1 MTKNCKNQEV
11 ISPSV
16 IAHLLRDLY
25 SPTSSRKD
33 LGRGAAMTHRGFTL
47 AEVLITLAI
56 VGVVAAITMP
66 ALIANIQERV
76 KTARIQ
82 NITQKFGKATDKMK
96 SLSTLGG
103 YATTMDFVNELQK
116 HLKIAKVCTN
126 DKLTECWPT
135 EKVIIND
142 EGKEWEISKT
152 TTGKQLKMTNDDT
165 HEYGDTVGIVTAD
178 GTAMILTY
186 NAKCDIDEV
195 PITWLNN
202 QSSTSGC
209 VAAVFD
215 WNGSKMPNKLSN
227 DVITFN
233 SGGLGDGCAFK
244 LGDTCFKAP
253 QLANKPLTYTECMA
267 QKDALGLDYCYNGND
282 YYAGAAAMCGGIA
295 NMASGSDVAAIAS
308 DIYGKA
314 IGSGSD
320 LSSSAGKT
328 YSLSIGTKY
337 GFPDANSESFWVWY
351 GHEESGL
358 YARGRR
364 FESTSTN
371 WSTGYGRYASSGLV
385 LCKGD

>member
-1 MTKNCKNQEV
+1 M
-11 ISPSV
+11 
-16 IAHLLRDLY
+16 
-25 SPTSSRKD
+25 RKD
-33 LGRGAAMTHRGFTL
+33 QLHRFKDFTKPSRADLRKYGFTL

-82 NITQKFGKATDKMK
+82 NIKQKFGKATDKMK

-103 YATTMDFVNELQK
+103 YATTMDFVKELQK
-116 HLKIAKVCTN
+116 HLKIAKVCDN
-126 DKLTECWPT
+126 QHLTECWPT
-135 EKVIIND
+135 EKVILDD

-165 HEYGDTVGIVTAD
+165 HEYGDTVGILTAD

-195 PITWLNN
+195 PVTWSNN

-215 WNGSKMPNKLSN
+215 WNGSKMPNQLSN

-233 SGGLGDGCAFK
+233 SGGLGSACAFEIN
-244 LGDTCFKAP
+244 GSCFKAP
-253 QLANKPLTYTECMA
+253 QAANKPLTYAECEA
-267 QKDALGLDYCYNGND
+267 KKGDLGISYCVSYDTDYW
-282 YYAGAAAMCGGIA
+282 AGAVEVCGHVDK
-295 NMASGSDVAAIAS
+295 MASMVDLAAIAS
-308 DIYGKA
+308 DIYGTIVGA
-314 IGSGSD
+314 YDDVSTSTGYNSTIG
-320 LSSSAGKT
+320 A
-328 YSLSIGTKY
+328 KY
-337 GFPDANSESFWVWY
+337 GLGDANSSSFTVWSDEGTSSAAY
-351 GHEESGL
+351 IRNFNSHSTNADDYEGI
-358 YARGRR
+358 RR
-364 FESTSTN
+364 FMN
-371 WSTGYGRYASSGLV
+371 SGLV

>member
-1 MTKNCKNQEV
+1 MKKNCNNSNSKV
-11 ISPSV
+11 ASRIS
-16 IAHLLRDLY
+16 
-25 SPTSSRKD
+25 
-33 LGRGAAMTHRGFTL
+33 GRAAFTL

-116 HLKIAKVCTN
+116 HLKIAKVCDN
-126 DKLTECWPT
+126 AHLTECWPT
-135 EKVIIND
+135 ETVMLD
-142 EGKEWEISKT
+142 DDKEWEISKT
-152 TTGKQLKMTNDDT
+152 KTGKQLKMTNDDT

-195 PITWLNN
+195 PITWSNN

-215 WNGSKMPNKLSN
+215 WNGSKMPNQLSN

-233 SGGLGDGCAFK
+233 SGGLGSACAFEIN
-244 LGDTCFKAP
+244 GGCFKAP
-253 QLANKPLTYTECMA
+253 QVVSKSLTYAECMA
-267 QKDALGLDYCYNGND
+267 QKDDLELDYCCFQSNCSNKD
-282 YYAGAAAMCGGIA
+282 YYAGAALTCGGKSK
-295 NMASGSDVAAIAS
+295 MASAADLAAIAS
-308 DIYGKA
+308 DIYGTTL
-314 IGSGSD
+314 GEYDD
-320 LSSSAGKT
+320 LEISAGKT
-328 YSLSIGTKY
+328 YRDSIGSKY
-337 GFPDANSESFWVWY
+337 GFSDANSASFWVW
-351 GHEESGL
+351 SGSENTNL
-358 YARGRR
+358 VVYSRR
-364 FESTSTN
+364 FYSTYSN
-371 WSTGYGRYASSGLV
+371 WGTYYRLNSGGLV

>member
-1 MTKNCKNQEV
+1 MKKNYNNSNSE
-11 ISPSV
+11 
-16 IAHLLRDLY
+16 IASRIIRDGGGVTSDRHLTGWVRFAHTAPY
-25 SPTSSRKD
+25 RKC
-33 LGRGAAMTHRGFTL
+33 GFTL

-116 HLKIAKVCTN
+116 HLKIAKVCDN
-126 DKLTECWPT
+126 QHLTECWPT
-135 EKVIIND
+135 ETVMLDD
-142 EGKEWEISKT
+142 EKEWEISKT

-178 GTAMILTY
+178 GTAMILSY

-195 PITWLNN
+195 PITWSNN

-227 DVITFN
+227 DVVLLN
-233 SGGLGDGCAFK
+233 ANGLGNECVFK
-244 LGDTCFKAP
+244 LNGVCFYSLIP
-253 QLANKPLTYTECMA
+253 ANKAVSLAECELMKSTHGVKYCEYE
-267 QKDALGLDYCYNGND
+267 QDYW
-282 YYAGAAAMCGGIA
+282 AGAVRECGHVDKIA
-295 NMASGSDVAAIAS
+295 SGVDLALIASDIYRKDLGEYDRIDGRLYGSDVAA
-308 DIYGKA
+308 
-314 IGSGSD
+314 
-320 LSSSAGKT
+320 
-328 YSLSIGTKY
+328 KY
-337 GFPDANSESFWVWY
+337 GFSSMDFWVWSGREINGLTAYYRVFHRDISYYSY
-351 GHEESGL
+351 GHSDVNVRRGGSG
-358 YARGRR
+358 GM
-364 FESTSTN
+364 
-371 WSTGYGRYASSGLV
+371 V
-385 LCKGD
+385 LCKE

>member
-1 MTKNCKNQEV
+1 MKKKLK
-11 ISPSV
+11 
-16 IAHLLRDLY
+16 A
-25 SPTSSRKD
+25 
-33 LGRGAAMTHRGFTL
+33 FTL

-116 HLKIAKVCTN
+116 HLKIAKVCDN
-126 DKLTECWPT
+126 QHLTECWPT

-142 EGKEWEISKT
+142 EGKEWEISQTK
-152 TTGKQLKMTNDDT
+152 TGKQLKMTNDDT

-186 NAKCDIDEV
+186 NAKCDIDEAPV
-195 PITWLNN
+195 TWSNN

-233 SGGLGDGCAFK
+233 SGGLGSACAFEIDGK
-244 LGDTCFKAP
+244 CFGASFVPTPVTKAECEAMISTHGIKACDSDTDYWVGAVKQCGHVNKMPTLAQLGQIASLLYEGNPTVGAKQDVS
-253 QLANKPLTYTECMA
+253 NLTYNGQA
-267 QKDALGLDYCYNGND
+267 SSLGLPEPHFRLW
-282 YYAGAAAMCGGIA
+282 
-295 NMASGSDVAAIAS
+295 SGEE
-308 DIYGKA
+308 Y
-314 IGSGSD
+314 
-320 LSSSAGKT
+320 SSSSVHLRGFGST
-328 YSLSIGTKY
+328 DTSWDCNYRY
-337 GFPDANSESFWVWY
+337 GNGSRAVCLID
-351 GHEESGL
+351 
-358 YARGRR
+358 
-364 FESTSTN
+364 
-371 WSTGYGRYASSGLV
+371 
-385 LCKGD
+385 

>member
-1 MTKNCKNQEV
+1 MKKKLK
-11 ISPSV
+11 
-16 IAHLLRDLY
+16 A
-25 SPTSSRKD
+25 
-33 LGRGAAMTHRGFTL
+33 FTL

-116 HLKIAKVCTN
+116 HLKIAKVCDN
-126 DKLTECWPT
+126 QHLAECWPT

-152 TTGKQLKMTNDDT
+152 PTGKQLKMTNDDT

-186 NAKCDIDEV
+186 NTKCDIDEKPV
-195 PITWLNN
+195 TWSNN

-233 SGGLGDGCAFK
+233 AGGLGQSCAFEIN
-244 LGDTCFKAP
+244 GGCFKAL
-253 QLANKPLTYTECMA
+253 QAANKPLTYAECTA
-267 QKDALGLDYCYNGND
+267 QKDALSLDYCCSSGFCSNHD
-282 YYAGAAAMCGGIA
+282 YFAGAVAMCGGKSK
-295 NMASGSDVAAIAS
+295 MASAADLAAIAS
-308 DIYGKA
+308 EIYGTT
-314 IGSGSD
+314 IGAESN
-320 LSSSAGKT
+320 LISSAGKT
-328 YSLSIGTKY
+328 YNASIGAKY
-337 GFPDANSESFWVWY
+337 GFPDAKTASFRIWSSTREDVF
-351 GHEESGL
+351 GNL
-358 YARGRR
+358 AYARE
-364 FESTSTN
+364 FYS
-371 WSTGYGRYASSGLV
+371 ASSYYGDHVHNSHTFARYRSDALV
-385 LCKGD
+385 LCKE

>member
-1 MTKNCKNQEV
+1 
-11 ISPSV
+11 
-16 IAHLLRDLY
+16 
-25 SPTSSRKD
+25 
-33 LGRGAAMTHRGFTL
+33 
-47 AEVLITLAI
+47 
-56 VGVVAAITMP
+56 MP

-76 KTARIQ
+76 KIARNQ

-116 HLKIAKVCTN
+116 HLKIAKVCDN
-126 DKLTECWPT
+126 AHLTECWPT

-195 PITWLNN
+195 PVTWSNN

-215 WNGSKMPNKLSN
+215 WNGSKMPNQLSN

-233 SGGLGDGCAFK
+233 SGGLGSACAFEIN
-244 LGDTCFKAP
+244 GSCFKAP
-253 QLANKPLTYTECMA
+253 QAANKPLTYDECMA
-267 QKDALGLDYCYNGND
+267 QKDDLGLDYCCDTSDCANGD
-282 YYAGAAAMCGGIA
+282 YYAGAALTCGGTK
-295 NMASGSDVAAIAS
+295 NIAS
-308 DIYGKA
+308 RVELAIIAKDIYGTT
-314 IGSGSD
+314 IGAYEDKEGISYN
-320 LSSSAGKT
+320 A
-328 YSLSIGTKY
+328 SIGLKY
-337 GFPDANSESFWVWY
+337 GFSDANTKTFWVWS
-351 GHEESGL
+351 GEERHS
-358 YARGRR
+358 YAAYCRSFASAYSRAYSEGGQARR
-364 FESTSTN
+364 L
-371 WSTGYGRYASSGLV
+371 SSGLV
-385 LCKGD
+385 LCKE

>member
-1 MTKNCKNQEV
+1 MKKKCNNSNSEIVSRIIRDGGGVTSDRHLTGWV
-11 ISPSV
+11 RF
-16 IAHLLRDLY
+16 AHTAPY
-25 SPTSSRKD
+25 RKC
-33 LGRGAAMTHRGFTL
+33 GFTL

-66 ALIANIQERV
+66 ALIANIQDRV

-116 HLKIAKVCTN
+116 HLKIAKVCDN
-126 DKLTECWPT
+126 QHLTECWPT

-178 GTAMILTY
+178 GTAMILAY

-195 PITWLNN
+195 PVTWSNN

-227 DVITFN
+227 DVVTFN
-233 SGGLGDGCAFK
+233 AGGLGQSCAVEIDGACFGASFVPTPVTKAECEQLKADGYGIQACGCYDNDYWAGAVKQCGGTDKMPKSADLVK
-244 LGDTCFKAP
+244 LASLLYEGNRKI
-253 QLANKPLTYTECMA
+253 KPTSVTEFLTYNGQA
-267 QKDALGLDYCYNGND
+267 SSLGLPEPPIYLWSDEENGACSAYYRSFTSSFTQWSAYNGRDNSFR
-282 YYAGAAAMCGGIA
+282 AMCLL
-295 NMASGSDVAAIAS
+295 D
-308 DIYGKA
+308 
-314 IGSGSD
+314 
-320 LSSSAGKT
+320 
-328 YSLSIGTKY
+328 
-337 GFPDANSESFWVWY
+337 
-351 GHEESGL
+351 
-358 YARGRR
+358 
-364 FESTSTN
+364 
-371 WSTGYGRYASSGLV
+371 
-385 LCKGD
+385 